1 MFNVKANGDSE
12 INNSDKESKPS
23 KSLIVHLVEQI
34 VGILRPLG
42 CEERL
47 VANK

>member
-1 MFNVKANGDSE
+1 MLKVKANRDSE

-23 KSLIVHLVEQI
+23 KSLIVHSVEQI
-34 VGILRPLG
+34 VHILRPLG

-47 VANK
+47 LDNK